1 MPRNPG
7 SAMADAPFDDMAE
20 AYDEVFTNS
29 PMGRVLRDL
38 IWKRLARSYGPAQ
51 RILELNCG
59 TGEDAIW
66 LCQGGLKVLAT
77 DASAAMLAAARRKS
91 ELRGCT
97 DRIEFRQL
105 AIEQLG
111 DLPATEKF
119 DGLLSN
125 FGGVNCVPDIGF
137 VARESARR
145 LNPGAV
151 LVWVVMGRYVPW
163 EWFWYLCRMDP
174 GKAFRRLGKGGS
186 RWRGI
191 TLNYP
196 SPATVC
202 ASLEPFFRIRDVAPL
217 GLLLPPSYA
226 AGWLNRLPAL
236 LRLLGRVEGLVHS
249 VSSLAWIS
257 DHYIVEAERI

>member
-1 MPRNPG
+1 
-7 SAMADAPFDDMAE
+7 MASAPFDDMAE
-20 AYDEVFTNS
+20 AYDEEFTNS
-29 PMGRVLRDL
+29 PIGRVLRGL
-38 IWKRLARSYGPAQ
+38 VWKRLARLYRPAQ

-66 LCQGGLKVLAT
+66 LCQMGLKVLAT
-77 DASAAMLAAARRKS
+77 DASAAMLATACRKS
-91 ELRGCT
+91 DLRGCT
-97 DRIEFRQL
+97 GRVEFRQL

-111 DLPATEKF
+111 ELPVSEKF

-137 VARESARR
+137 VARESAQRMH
-145 LNPGAV
+145 PGAV

-163 EWFWYLCRMDP
+163 EWFWYLCQMNP
-174 GKAFRRLGKGGS
+174 GKAFRRLERGAY

-202 ASLEPFFRIRDVAPL
+202 ADLKPYFHIRNVAPL
-217 GLLLPPSYA
+217 GLVLPPSYA
-226 AGWLNRLPAL
+226 AGWLNRLPQAVKL
-236 LRLLGRVEGLVHS
+236 LAWIESLVHS
-249 VSSLAWIS
+249 IPPLAWVS